1 MAKNNIKILL
11 VEDDVFLLNMYAEKF
26 RRESFDVF
34 VADNGIKALK
44 VANEELPAI
53 ILLDLILPKMD
64 GFEVLRELKKNPA
77 LVNVPVILLT
87 NLSQKDD
94 INRGMELGAVD
105 FLIKAHFMPSE
116 VVNKVKKILA
126 EQS

>member
-1 MAKNNIKILL
+1 
-11 VEDDVFLLNMYAEKF
+11 
-26 RRESFDVF
+26 
-34 VADNGIKALK
+34 
-44 VANEELPAI
+44 
-53 ILLDLILPKMD
+53 MD

-126 EQS
+126 EQT